1 MGYGRARGVDKGDK
15 EDQVCYEERV
25 EKRDSVKERRKVGEG
40 TPNYVLGKEA
50 TESLYLNFEFSF
62 SYSPFSG

>member
-1 MGYGRARGVDKGDK
+1 M
-15 EDQVCYEERV
+15 